1 MQDVCVCVRV
11 CMCVVCVGGGSG
23 DGAFEGAYF
32 TGSEGKGSIVHYPFL
47 LLHVNCSGNQKSQ
60 CWERL

>member
-1 MQDVCVCVRV
+1 MRV